1 MLEWKVVI
9 YIEYIK
15 IVINDFKTPIPYL
28 IQAMFISATG
38 HKTISVDMHFSER
51 SLMVKSMARS
61 LMSMKK

>member
-28 IQAMFISATG
+28 IQVMFISATS
-38 HKTISVDMHFSER
+38 I
-51 SLMVKSMARS
+51 LIVKE
-61 LMSMKK
+61 KWCWCH